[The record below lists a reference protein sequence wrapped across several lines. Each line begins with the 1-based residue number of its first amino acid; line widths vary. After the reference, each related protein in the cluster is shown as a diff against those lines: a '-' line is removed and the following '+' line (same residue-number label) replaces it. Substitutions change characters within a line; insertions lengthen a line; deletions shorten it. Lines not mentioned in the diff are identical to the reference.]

1 MPGSTMSMPDLYH
14 HLLSGDRVL
23 LEAIDGLRWDPLT
36 VVFVMLSAW
45 WMKGVAFVAVGA
57 LGDVRSR
64 RQLPV
69 ASLVAA
75 VSVGI
80 GSLVVA
86 LLKETVDRQRPAA
99 ALRRHIAG
107 HRGRV
112 VERPADE
119 HELGAHADRD
129 HRVEPAAHAVDRQ
142 RPAHADP
149 GIDTVVGTPGSPSF
163 PSGHTAT
170 AFAAAAVV
178 GAFYPRL
185 RWPLYGLAA
194 LVGISR
200 IYLGVHFALDVVAGA
215 ILGLS
220 IGLGI
225 VWVVRKGRPRLMTRT
240 GVRA

>member
-1 MPGSTMSMPDLYH
+1 MPMPDLYH

-23 LEAIDGLRWDPLT
+23 LEALDGLRWQPLT

-57 LGDVRSR
+57 VGDVRAR
-64 RQLPV
+64 RPLPV

-86 LLKETVDRQRPAA
+86 LLKETVDRP
-99 ALRRHIAG
+99 
-107 HRGRV
+107 
-112 VERPADE
+112 
-119 HELGAHADRD
+119 
-129 HRVEPAAHAVDRQ
+129 

-194 LVGISR
+194 LVGFSR
-200 IYLGVHFALDVVAGA
+200 IYLGVHFTLDVVAGA

-225 VWVVRKGRPRLMTRT
+225 VWVAKKGRQRLAAST
-240 GVRA
+240 GIRA

>member
-1 MPGSTMSMPDLYH
+1 MPMPDLYH

-23 LEAIDGLRWDPLT
+23 LEALDGLRWEPLT

-57 LGDVRSR
+57 LGDVRAR

-69 ASLVAA
+69 ASLIAA

-86 LLKETVDRQRPAA
+86 LLKETVDRP
-99 ALRRHIAG
+99 
-107 HRGRV
+107 
-112 VERPADE
+112 
-119 HELGAHADRD
+119 
-129 HRVEPAAHAVDRQ
+129 

-194 LVGISR
+194 LVGFSR

-225 VWVVRKGRPRLMTRT
+225 VWAVKKARQRLAAMT

>member
-1 MPGSTMSMPDLYH
+1 MPMPDLYH
-14 HLLSGDRVL
+14 QLLSGDRVL
-23 LEAIDGLRWDPLT
+23 LEVVEGLRWEPLT

-45 WMKGVAFVAVGA
+45 WMKGVAFVMVGA
-57 LGDVRSR
+57 VGDVRAR
-64 RQLPV
+64 RQLPIPT
-69 ASLVAA
+69 LIAA
-75 VSVGI
+75 VSVGV
-80 GSLVVA
+80 GSLIVA
-86 LLKETVDRQRPAA
+86 LMKETIDRP
-99 ALRRHIAG
+99 
-107 HRGRV
+107 
-112 VERPADE
+112 
-119 HELGAHADRD
+119 
-129 HRVEPAAHAVDRQ
+129 

-194 LVGISR
+194 LVGFSR

-225 VWVVRKGRPRLMTRT
+225 VWLAKKGRQRLAAST
-240 GVRA
+240 GIGA

>member
-1 MPGSTMSMPDLYH
+1 MPMPDLYH
-14 HLLSGDRVL
+14 HLISGDRVL
-23 LEAIDGLRWDPLT
+23 LEVVEGLRWGPLS
-36 VVFVMLSAW
+36 VVFMMLSAW
-45 WMKGVAFVAVGA
+45 WMKGVAFVVVGA
-57 LGDVRSR
+57 VGDVRAR

-69 ASLVAA
+69 PTLIAA

-86 LLKETVDRQRPAA
+86 VLKETVDRP
-99 ALRRHIAG
+99 
-107 HRGRV
+107 
-112 VERPADE
+112 
-119 HELGAHADRD
+119 
-129 HRVEPAAHAVDRQ
+129 

-149 GIDTVVGTPGSPSF
+149 SIETVVGTPGSPSF

-185 RWPLYGLAA
+185 RWPLYALAA
-194 LVGISR
+194 LVGLSR
-200 IYLGVHFALDVVAGA
+200 IYLGVHFALDVLAGA

-225 VWVVRKGRPRLMTRT
+225 VWAARKARPRLAGRT
-240 GVRA
+240 GLRA

>member
-1 MPGSTMSMPDLYH
+1 MPMPDLYH

-23 LEAIDGLRWDPLT
+23 LEALDGLRWEPLT

-57 LGDVRSR
+57 VGDVRAR
-64 RQLPV
+64 RPLPV

-86 LLKETVDRQRPAA
+86 LLKETVDRP
-99 ALRRHIAG
+99 
-107 HRGRV
+107 
-112 VERPADE
+112 
-119 HELGAHADRD
+119 
-129 HRVEPAAHAVDRQ
+129 

-194 LVGISR
+194 LVGFSR

-225 VWVVRKGRPRLMTRT
+225 VWLAKKGRQRLAAST
-240 GVRA
+240 GIGA

>member
-1 MPGSTMSMPDLYH
+1 MPMPDLYH

-23 LEAIDGLRWDPLT
+23 LEALDGLRWEPLT

-57 LGDVRSR
+57 LGDVRAR
-64 RQLPV
+64 RPLPV

-86 LLKETVDRQRPAA
+86 LLKETVDRP
-99 ALRRHIAG
+99 
-107 HRGRV
+107 
-112 VERPADE
+112 
-119 HELGAHADRD
+119 
-129 HRVEPAAHAVDRQ
+129 

-194 LVGISR
+194 LVGFSR

-225 VWVVRKGRPRLMTRT
+225 VWLAKKGRQRLAAST
-240 GVRA
+240 GIGA

>member
-1 MPGSTMSMPDLYH
+1 MPMPDLYH

-23 LEAIDGLRWDPLT
+23 LEALDGLRWEPLT

-57 LGDVRSR
+57 LGDVRAR

-69 ASLVAA
+69 ASLIAA

-86 LLKETVDRQRPAA
+86 LLKETVDRP
-99 ALRRHIAG
+99 
-107 HRGRV
+107 
-112 VERPADE
+112 
-119 HELGAHADRD
+119 
-129 HRVEPAAHAVDRQ
+129 

-149 GIDTVVGTPGSPSF
+149 GIDTAVGTPGSPSF

-185 RWPLYGLAA
+185 RWPLYALAA
-194 LVGISR
+194 LVGMSR

-220 IGLGI
+220 IGLCI
-225 VWVVRKGRPRLMTRT
+225 VWAVRKGRQRLTATTDARS
-240 GVRA
+240 

>member
-1 MPGSTMSMPDLYH
+1 MSMPDLYH

-57 LGDVRSR
+57 LGDVRAR

-80 GSLVVA
+80 GSIVVA
-86 LLKETVDRQRPAA
+86 LLKETVDRP
-99 ALRRHIAG
+99 
-107 HRGRV
+107 
-112 VERPADE
+112 
-119 HELGAHADRD
+119 
-129 HRVEPAAHAVDRQ
+129 

-225 VWVVRKGRPRLMTRT
+225 VWVVRKGRPRLVTRT

>member
-1 MPGSTMSMPDLYH
+1 MPMPDLYH
-14 HLLSGDRVL
+14 HLLSGDRVF
-23 LEAIDGLRWDPLT
+23 LEVVEGLRWEPLT

-45 WMKGVAFVAVGA
+45 WMKGVAFIAVGA
-57 LGDVRSR
+57 IGDVRAR
-64 RQLPV
+64 RPLP
-69 ASLVAA
+69 LPTLFAA

-86 LLKETVDRQRPAA
+86 LLKETLDRP
-99 ALRRHIAG
+99 
-107 HRGRV
+107 
-112 VERPADE
+112 
-119 HELGAHADRD
+119 
-129 HRVEPAAHAVDRQ
+129 

-149 GIDTVVGTPGSPSF
+149 TIETAVGTPGSPSF

-185 RWPLYGLAA
+185 RWPLYALAA
-194 LVGISR
+194 LVGVSR
-200 IYLGVHFALDVVAGA
+200 IYLGVHFALDVLAGA

-225 VWVVRKGRPRLMTRT
+225 VWAVRKTRPRLMTRT
-240 GVRA
+240 ALRE

>member
-1 MPGSTMSMPDLYH
+1 MLDLYH
-14 HLLSGDRVL
+14 QLISGDRVL
-23 LEAIDGLRWDPLT
+23 LEAIDGLRWGPLT

-57 LGDVRSR
+57 CGDVRAR
-64 RQLPV
+64 RQFPL

-80 GSLVVA
+80 GSVA
-86 LLKETVDRQRPAA
+86 VAFVKETVDRP
-99 ALRRHIAG
+99 
-107 HRGRV
+107 
-112 VERPADE
+112 
-119 HELGAHADRD
+119 
-129 HRVEPAAHAVDRQ
+129 

-149 GIDTVVGTPGSPSF
+149 GIDTAVGTPGSPSF

-194 LVGISR
+194 LVGVSR
-200 IYLGVHFALDVVAGA
+200 IYLGVHFALDVLAGA
-215 ILGLS
+215 LLGLS

-225 VWVVRKGRPRLMTRT
+225 AWAAKRGRRFLFART
-240 GVRA
+240 GIRA

>member
-1 MPGSTMSMPDLYH
+1 MPMPDLYH

-23 LEAIDGLRWDPLT
+23 LEALDGLRWEPLT

-57 LGDVRSR
+57 LGDVRAR

-69 ASLVAA
+69 ASLIAA

-86 LLKETVDRQRPAA
+86 LLKETVDRP
-99 ALRRHIAG
+99 
-107 HRGRV
+107 
-112 VERPADE
+112 
-119 HELGAHADRD
+119 
-129 HRVEPAAHAVDRQ
+129 

-185 RWPLYGLAA
+185 RWPLYALAA
-194 LVGISR
+194 LVGMSR

-225 VWVVRKGRPRLMTRT
+225 VWAVRKGRQRLTAT
-240 GVRA
+240 TDVRP

>member
-1 MPGSTMSMPDLYH
+1 MPMPDLYH
-14 HLLSGDRVL
+14 HLLTGDRVL
-23 LEAIDGLRWDPLT
+23 LEALDGLRWEPLT

-57 LGDVRSR
+57 FGDVRAR
-64 RQLPV
+64 RQLPI
-69 ASLVAA
+69 ASLIAA

-86 LLKETVDRQRPAA
+86 LVKETVDRP
-99 ALRRHIAG
+99 
-107 HRGRV
+107 
-112 VERPADE
+112 
-119 HELGAHADRD
+119 
-129 HRVEPAAHAVDRQ
+129 

-149 GIDTVVGTPGSPSF
+149 GIDTAVGTPGSPSF

-185 RWPLYGLAA
+185 RWPLYALAA
-194 LVGISR
+194 LVGMSR

-225 VWVVRKGRPRLMTRT
+225 VWAVRKARERLAPST
-240 GVRA
+240 GVRE

>member
-1 MPGSTMSMPDLYH
+1 MPMPDLYH

-23 LEAIDGLRWDPLT
+23 LEALDGLRWDPLT

-57 LGDVRSR
+57 VGDVRAR
-64 RQLPV
+64 RPLPV

-86 LLKETVDRQRPAA
+86 LLKETVDRP
-99 ALRRHIAG
+99 
-107 HRGRV
+107 
-112 VERPADE
+112 
-119 HELGAHADRD
+119 
-129 HRVEPAAHAVDRQ
+129 

-149 GIDTVVGTPGSPSF
+149 SIDTVVGTPGSPSF

-194 LVGISR
+194 LVGFSR
-200 IYLGVHFALDVVAGA
+200 IYLGVHFTLDVVAGA

-225 VWVVRKGRPRLMTRT
+225 VWVAKKGRQRLAAST
-240 GVRA
+240 GIRA

>member
-1 MPGSTMSMPDLYH
+1 MPMPDLYH

-23 LEAIDGLRWDPLT
+23 LEALDGLRWDPLT

-57 LGDVRSR
+57 VGDVRAR
-64 RQLPV
+64 RPLPV

-86 LLKETVDRQRPAA
+86 LLKETVDRP
-99 ALRRHIAG
+99 
-107 HRGRV
+107 
-112 VERPADE
+112 
-119 HELGAHADRD
+119 
-129 HRVEPAAHAVDRQ
+129 

-194 LVGISR
+194 LVGFSR
-200 IYLGVHFALDVVAGA
+200 IYLGVHFTLDVVAGA

-225 VWVVRKGRPRLMTRT
+225 VWVAKKGRQRLAAST
-240 GVRA
+240 GIRA

>member
-1 MPGSTMSMPDLYH
+1 MPDLYH

-23 LEAIDGLRWDPLT
+23 LEALDGLRWEPLT

-57 LGDVRSR
+57 LGDVRAR

-69 ASLVAA
+69 ASLIAA

-86 LLKETVDRQRPAA
+86 LLKETVDRP
-99 ALRRHIAG
+99 
-107 HRGRV
+107 
-112 VERPADE
+112 
-119 HELGAHADRD
+119 
-129 HRVEPAAHAVDRQ
+129 

-225 VWVVRKGRPRLMTRT
+225 VWAVKKGRQRLTAT
-240 GVRA
+240 PGVRA

>member
-1 MPGSTMSMPDLYH
+1 MPMPDLYH
-14 HLLSGDRVL
+14 HLLTGDRVL
-23 LEAIDGLRWDPLT
+23 LEALDGLRWEPLT

-57 LGDVRSR
+57 CGDVRAR

-69 ASLVAA
+69 ASLIAA

-86 LLKETVDRQRPAA
+86 LLKETIDRP
-99 ALRRHIAG
+99 
-107 HRGRV
+107 
-112 VERPADE
+112 
-119 HELGAHADRD
+119 
-129 HRVEPAAHAVDRQ
+129 

-149 GIDTVVGTPGSPSF
+149 GIDTAVGTPGSPSF

-185 RWPLYGLAA
+185 RWPLYALAA
-194 LVGISR
+194 LVGMSR

-225 VWVVRKGRPRLMTRT
+225 VWAVRKGRQRLTAT
-240 GVRA
+240 TDVRA

>member
-1 MPGSTMSMPDLYH
+1 MPDLYH

-23 LEAIDGLRWDPLT
+23 LEALDGLRWEPLT

-57 LGDVRSR
+57 LGDVRAR

-69 ASLVAA
+69 ASLIAA

-86 LLKETVDRQRPAA
+86 LVKETVDRP
-99 ALRRHIAG
+99 
-107 HRGRV
+107 
-112 VERPADE
+112 
-119 HELGAHADRD
+119 
-129 HRVEPAAHAVDRQ
+129 

-149 GIDTVVGTPGSPSF
+149 GIDTAVGTPGSPSF

-185 RWPLYGLAA
+185 RWPLYALAA
-194 LVGISR
+194 LVGMSR

-225 VWVVRKGRPRLMTRT
+225 VCAVRKGRQRLTGMT

>member
-1 MPGSTMSMPDLYH
+1 MPMPDLYH

-23 LEAIDGLRWDPLT
+23 LEALDGLRWQPLT

-57 LGDVRSR
+57 LGDVRAR
-64 RQLPV
+64 RQLPA

-86 LLKETVDRQRPAA
+86 LLKETVDRP
-99 ALRRHIAG
+99 
-107 HRGRV
+107 
-112 VERPADE
+112 
-119 HELGAHADRD
+119 
-129 HRVEPAAHAVDRQ
+129 

-149 GIDTVVGTPGSPSF
+149 GIETAVGTPGSPSF

-185 RWPLYGLAA
+185 RWPLYALAA
-194 LVGISR
+194 LVGMSR

-225 VWVVRKGRPRLMTRT
+225 VWAVRKGRQRLTAT
-240 GVRA
+240 TDVRA

>member
-1 MPGSTMSMPDLYH
+1 MPMPDLYH

-23 LEAIDGLRWDPLT
+23 LEALDGLRWQPLT

-57 LGDVRSR
+57 LGDVRAR
-64 RQLPV
+64 RQLPA

-86 LLKETVDRQRPAA
+86 LLKETVDRP
-99 ALRRHIAG
+99 
-107 HRGRV
+107 
-112 VERPADE
+112 
-119 HELGAHADRD
+119 
-129 HRVEPAAHAVDRQ
+129 

-149 GIDTVVGTPGSPSF
+149 GIDTAVGTPGSPSF

-185 RWPLYGLAA
+185 RWPLYALAA
-194 LVGISR
+194 LVGMSR

-225 VWVVRKGRPRLMTRT
+225 VWVVRKGRQRLTGMTRL
-240 GVRA
+240 RA